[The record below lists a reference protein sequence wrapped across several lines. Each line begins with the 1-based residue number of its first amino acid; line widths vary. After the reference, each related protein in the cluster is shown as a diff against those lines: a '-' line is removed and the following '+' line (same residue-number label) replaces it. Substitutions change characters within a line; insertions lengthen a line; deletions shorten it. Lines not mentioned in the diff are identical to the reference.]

1 VVSRHLTAPEAAE
14 QRRSIRQYTADSIPD
29 DELREIL
36 RLAGRAP
43 SAWNLQPWRFVVV
56 REAALKQQLMA
67 AANNQPQVGGAPAV
81 IVLYS
86 DMDDVLAHLD
96 ELVATDKAAAFIER
110 ITKHFG
116 AMSPA
121 DRAAWGH
128 GMAYIA
134 LGWLLLIAQSRGYTT
149 SPMLGFDATKV
160 KTLLDLPPTS
170 TVAALVAL
178 GLPNEEGA
186 LSRRLPVDRTTSFR

>member
-1 VVSRHLTAPEAAE
+1 MAPSQPHLTAGEAAE
-14 QRRSIRQYTADSIPD
+14 HRRSIRKYTTDPIPD

-56 REAALKQQLMA
+56 RDPALKTQLMA
-67 AANNQPQVGGAPAV
+67 AANNQPQVGAAPAV

-96 ELVATDKAAAFIER
+96 EIVTPDKVDRMSKQFA
-110 ITKHFG
+110 

-149 SPMLGFDATKV
+149 SPMLGFDAAKV